1 VTEKLSIPTIG
12 IGAGAGCDGQVLV
25 YADMLG
31 MFSDFVPKFV
41 KQYAH
46 VGDAMKEAGKN
57 RTIVSANESRESD
70 EARGIRESIKE
81 MERELAELDRDI
93 AEAKKGEK
101 GEMSRVALAN
111 FRAMR
116 KDIVEMI
123 ASNRKL
129 YQVVRESDEL
139 ERRIEEGA

>member
-1 VTEKLSIPTIG
+1 
-12 IGAGAGCDGQVLV
+12 
-25 YADMLG
+25 
-31 MFSDFVPKFV
+31 
-41 KQYAH
+41 
-46 VGDAMKEAGKN
+46 MKKATKK
-57 RTIVSANESRESD
+57 TMTTPHESD
-70 EARGIRESIKE
+70 EARGIRESIEE
-81 MERELAELDRDI
+81 MERELDELDRDI

-123 ASNRKL
+123 ADNRKL
-129 YQVVRESDEL
+129 YKVVRESDEL

>member
-1 VTEKLSIPTIG
+1 
-12 IGAGAGCDGQVLV
+12 
-25 YADMLG
+25 M
-31 MFSDFVPKFV
+31 
-41 KQYAH
+41 
-46 VGDAMKEAGKN
+46 KN
-57 RTIVSANESRESD
+57 RNTKRTVQGGARLESD
-70 EARGIRESIKE
+70 EARGIRESIEE
-81 MERELAELDRDI
+81 MGRELDELDRDI
-93 AEAKKGEK
+93 AEAKKGDK

>member
-1 VTEKLSIPTIG
+1 MLAAISIRDVKWPYFALWRG
-12 IGAGAGCDGQVLV
+12 
-25 YADMLG
+25 LG
-31 MFSDFVPKFV
+31 MGFANKGASLRQK
-41 KQYAH
+41 
-46 VGDAMKEAGKN
+46 GNDAMKN
-57 RTIVSANESRESD
+57 RKTKGNEQGAVSRMTEESD
-70 EARGIRESIKE
+70 EARGIRESVEE
-81 MERELAELDRDI
+81 MERELDELDRDI
-93 AEAKKGEK
+93 AEAKRGDK

>member
-1 VTEKLSIPTIG
+1 
-12 IGAGAGCDGQVLV
+12 
-25 YADMLG
+25 M
-31 MFSDFVPKFV
+31 
-41 KQYAH
+41 
-46 VGDAMKEAGKN
+46 KN
-57 RTIVSANESRESD
+57 RKTKRKAQGAASLESN
-70 EARGIRESIKE
+70 EARGIRESVEE

-101 GEMSRVALAN
+101 GEMSRIALAN

-123 ASNRKL
+123 ADNRKL

>member
-1 VTEKLSIPTIG
+1 
-12 IGAGAGCDGQVLV
+12 
-25 YADMLG
+25 M
-31 MFSDFVPKFV
+31 
-41 KQYAH
+41 
-46 VGDAMKEAGKN
+46 KN
-57 RTIVSANESRESD
+57 RKTKGNEQNAVSRTTEESD
-70 EARGIRESIKE
+70 EARGIRESIEE
-81 MERELAELDRDI
+81 MERELDDLDRDI

-101 GEMSRVALAN
+101 GEMSRIALAN

-123 ASNRKL
+123 ADNRKL